1 MNEMDEGSSL
11 RSSKPSAGGREIL
24 RTGEQAMFP
33 WPQDMYLQGGKR
45 GLVVGSKGSYRT
57 AFVEAFPPGTFLRG
71 EGESVAE
78 AEAACWAKYEKH
90 MRCDGSGEHGP
101 YEPRRYENGSGFCVK
116 CGAWF
121 SKVCQP
127 SMEYRIGEMACD
139 RVQARWG
146 SDVVLLHDKWGPLVE
161 DEKASIRAELLGVS
175 PPPAT
180 AELPTE
186 EELREASAPLDL
198 EALGDVLR
206 AWKDSSATS
215 PEATSAAS
223 QEEAQP

>member
-1 MNEMDEGSSL
+1 MHPLLQHQVVPEWCGM
-11 RSSKPSAGGREIL
+11 REIL

-45 GLVVGSKGSYRT
+45 GLVVGRKGSYRT

-71 EGESVAE
+71 EGETVAE

-90 MRCDGSGEHGP
+90 IACDGSGEHGP
-101 YEPRRYENGSGFCVK
+101 YEPRQYENGGGFCVK

-121 SKVCQP
+121 SKVCEP

-146 SDVVLLHDKWGPLVE
+146 KDVVLLHDKWGPLVE

-175 PPPAT
+175 PPPAK

-186 EELREASAPLDL
+186 EELQEASAPLDL
-198 EALGDVLR
+198 SYLADVLTAMKNTDAGPTAEGAER
-206 AWKDSSATS
+206 SD
-215 PEATSAAS
+215 PEGEKGHA
-223 QEEAQP
+223 